1 MNHSALTPVFAAL
14 RWSLHSLL
22 VALVVV
28 VIVLSALIDGPDTIL
43 IHTLAS
49 ALLAVYLGGSL
60 MAHLKPD
67 AVRASPWT
75 TRLWLGA
82 LSLIWLAL
90 LWLTADAAFIVFPLF
105 FLYLQLL
112 PSRAAV
118 LAVVASTGLAVVAI
132 GLHST
137 FTVGGVI
144 GPMIGAG
151 VAVAIGFGYRALYR
165 EAEER
170 QQLITELVE
179 TRGELALAERA
190 AGMLA
195 ERERLAREIHDTV
208 AQGLSSIQ
216 LLLHAAERL
225 DANRPGLEQLQLARQ
240 TAADSLVD
248 TRRII
253 GELTPPALDDRTL
266 PGALSRL
273 ADSTAETMRAAGT
286 PAAVNFQLEGEPVT
300 LPMSV
305 NATLL
310 RIAQGAIANVVR
322 HARATRADLTLT
334 YQIDSVSLDVV
345 DDGVGFDPATASDE
359 AGDSF
364 GLRAIRQRVA
374 SLGGL
379 LSVESAPG
387 EGTALAVTIPILNPA
402 ETVTSRPEVSA

>member
-22 VALVVV
+22 IALVVV
-28 VIVLSALIDGPDTIL
+28 VIVLSALTDAPDTTL

-49 ALLAVYLGGSL
+49 VLLAVYLGGSL
-60 MAHLKPD
+60 MAHLRAD
-67 AVRASPWT
+67 AVHASPWIP
-75 TRLWLGA
+75 RLWLAA
-82 LSLIWLAL
+82 LTLIWLAL
-90 LWLTADAAFIVFPLF
+90 LWLTSDAAFIVFPLF
-105 FLYLQLL
+105 FLYLQVL
-112 PSRAAV
+112 PPRAAIA
-118 LAVVASTGLAVVAI
+118 AVALSTALSVMAI
-132 GLHST
+132 GLHSA

-225 DANRPGLEQLQLARQ
+225 DGERPGLEQLQLARQ

-266 PGALSRL
+266 AGALARL
-273 ADSTAETMRAAGT
+273 AESTAETLGAAGT
-286 PAAVNFQLEGEPVT
+286 PAAVNFQLEGDPVA

-322 HARATRADLTLT
+322 HAGATRADLTLT
-334 YQIDSVSLDVV
+334 YQSDSVSLDVV
-345 DDGVGFDPATASDE
+345 DDGAGFDPASASAT

-364 GLRAIRQRVA
+364 GLRAIRQRVS
-374 SLGGL
+374 SLGGM

-387 EGTALAVTIPILNPA
+387 EGTALAVTIPIRDPA
-402 ETVTSRPEVSA
+402 ETAPSRPGVSA